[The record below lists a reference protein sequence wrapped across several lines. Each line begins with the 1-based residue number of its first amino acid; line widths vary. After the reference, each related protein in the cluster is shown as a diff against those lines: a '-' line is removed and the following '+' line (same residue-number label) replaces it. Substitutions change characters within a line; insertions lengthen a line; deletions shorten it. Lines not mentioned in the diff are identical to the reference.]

1 MSNYR
6 RFRIPGATVFITLVT
21 NHRIPFLIQ
30 PEARDLLQKAW
41 RYVSKKHPFTTEA
54 VCLLPEHLHML
65 ITLPENDAD
74 YSLRI
79 REFKR
84 SFSTKYISPYIRHSV
99 KSASHQNKKEAGLW
113 QRRFWDHIIR
123 DERDFRNHFDYIHF
137 NPVKHGLV
145 DDLLWWEW
153 SSFHRYVNKGVYEK
167 DWEKVI
173 DQNKFRGNF
182 GE

>member
-6 RFRIPGATVFITLVT
+6 RYRIAGATVFITLVT
-21 NHRIPFLIQ
+21 NHRVPFLIQ
-30 PEARDLLQKAW
+30 PKARDLLQKAW
-41 RYVSKKHPFTTEA
+41 RYVSKKHPFTTDA
-54 VCLLPEHLHML
+54 FCLLPDHMHML

-79 REFKR
+79 REIKR
-84 SFSTKYISPYIRHSV
+84 SFSSKYFSPNISHSM
-99 KSASHQNKKEAGLW
+99 KSASLQSKKEAGLW

-123 DERDFRNHFDYIHF
+123 DERDFRNHFDYIHI

-145 DDLLWWEW
+145 DDLFLWQW
-153 SSFHRYVNKGVYEK
+153 SSFPRYVKQGVYDK
-167 DWEKVI
+167 DWGKVF
-173 DQNKFRGNF
+173 DQKKFRGNY